1 MSDEQL
7 REANEIQR
15 QIRQLDNFLFYGERV
30 WTGELVKRVPL
41 ITVKS
46 HSYGMFGEAVY
57 ELDTETKNEV
67 LEFLKAKRSKLH
79 ERLSEF

>member
-1 MSDEQL
+1 MSDQEL

-15 QIRQLDNFLFYGERV
+15 QIRQLEDFLFYGEKV
-30 WTGELVKRVPL
+30 WTGQLIKRVPI

-46 HSYGMFGEAVY
+46 NSYGMFGEAVY